1 MVYEGL
7 LFLCFSCFLVFLR
20 CDNFWREYN
29 LKMGYMNMDMI
40 FYGTLGIVWKMR
52 TLLMGSRMM
61 MMFWGLFWLCWWV
74 LAWNC
79 VWLWFTVLIMFI
91 LMLTR
96 FFFLLD
102 FLHWSSGIWQW
113 RVKNL
118 LIYRFIQ
125 LRPLLCLNCVAR
137 SLLRKG
143 WVDFISIFVFY
154 G

>member
-1 MVYEGL
+1 MYEGL
-7 LFLCFSCFLVFLR
+7 LFVCVSCFLVFLR
-20 CDNFWREYN
+20 CDDFWRKYN
-29 LKMGYMNMDMI
+29 LKMDYMNS
-40 FYGTLGIVWKMR
+40 YGILGIIWKKR
-52 TLLMGSRMM
+52 TLLMACKM
-61 MMFWGLFWLCWWV
+61 MMFWGLFWL
-74 LAWNC
+74 ARNC

-102 FLHWSSGIWQW
+102 FLHWSSGRWQW

-125 LRPLLCLNCVAR
+125 LRPLLCLNRVAR